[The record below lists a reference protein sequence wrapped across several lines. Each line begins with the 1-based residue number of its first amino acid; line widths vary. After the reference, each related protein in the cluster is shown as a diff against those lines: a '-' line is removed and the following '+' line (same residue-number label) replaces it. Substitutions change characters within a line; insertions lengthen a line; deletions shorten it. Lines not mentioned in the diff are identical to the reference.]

1 MPILAREEEGK
12 LQPIPRAVLE
22 AAAAAATTAA
32 ARAPGNFTGVETAV
46 DPMGREVYI
55 ACLNDAEGVEHRFSF
70 NFATD
75 WGAAAAHDV
84 MLRRLRNNAPS
95 GSVRPDARENFPGD
109 MPWEELVGNLLAG
122 ASEAHLNNS
131 DVDAMRKTD
140 AEGGG
145 RKKRR
150 RGGGGGEL
158 QLVGLGDKKQ
168 RRSSKEPCRFIIGN
182 RVYDSELAG
191 TYVSSIILLPVKHS
205 VDYCDHHRSTRFF
218 AEGTKMRT
226 RIESKNK

>member
-1 MPILAREEEGK
+1 MPILAREEEGR

-22 AAAAAATTAA
+22 AEAAAAAAA
-32 ARAPGNFTGVETAV
+32 AAVRAPGNFTGVETAV

-55 ACLNDAEGVEHRFSF
+55 ACLNDAERVEHRFSF

-75 WGAAAAHDV
+75 WAAAAAYDV

-95 GSVRPDARENFPGD
+95 ASVPPDARENFPGD

-122 ASEAHLNNS
+122 ASEAHFKTS
-131 DVDAMRKTD
+131 DVDTSRNAD
-140 AEGGG
+140 AAGCKS
-145 RKKRR
+145 KKRR
-150 RGGGGGEL
+150 RGGGSGGGGEL
-158 QLVGLGDKKQ
+158 KVAGPGDKKR

-191 TYVSSIILLPVKHS
+191 MPLVCSITRYVLLTTTIPYVSSRNEQS
-205 VDYCDHHRSTRFF
+205 
-218 AEGTKMRT
+218 
-226 RIESKNK
+226 

>member
-1 MPILAREEEGK
+1 MGATPTCPCEEELFYEELMPILAREEEEGK

-22 AAAAAATTAA
+22 AAAAAAAA

-46 DPMGREVYI
+46 DPMGRDVYI

-95 GSVRPDARENFPGD
+95 GLVRPDARENFPGD

-122 ASEAHLNNS
+122 ASEAHFNTS
-131 DVDAMRKTD
+131 DVDTLRD
-140 AEGGG
+140 AADAAGGG

-158 QLVGLGDKKQ
+158 QVAGPGDIKKH

-191 TYVSSIILLPVKHS
+191 TSLFCSITHS
-205 VDYCDHHRSTRFF
+205 VL
-218 AEGTKMRT
+218 
-226 RIESKNK
+226 